1 MVMEGKKITFVHL
14 YIYIFTYMQFK
25 QLDIKPQGSW
35 MIRTVNSRR
44 FKTTVTAILVGAVI
58 GFLFFYLT
66 EGRLMESI
74 PGKEI
79 VKSLLIGGF
88 FGFFITNSPCARGRC

>member
-1 MVMEGKKITFVHL
+1 
-14 YIYIFTYMQFK
+14 MQFK
-25 QLDIKPQGSW
+25 QLDLKPQGSRLT
-35 MIRTVNSRR
+35 RTIHSPRI
-44 FKTTVTAILVGAVI
+44 KTTAIAIIVGAVL
-58 GFLFFYLT
+58 GFLFFYFT

-74 PGKEI
+74 PAKEI